1 MKYTS
6 MQVGL
11 ITKRQLQTVSV
22 DSTTFAGRWA
32 INEMLRCRKH
42 NCKWPDLHRLGT
54 INKKWKYPKKNNHTP
69 S

>member
-11 ITKRQLQTVSV
+11 ITKKQLQTVYV

-32 INEMLRCRKH
+32 INEMLRCQKH
-42 NCKWPDLHRLGT
+42 NCKWPDLHRLG
-54 INKKWKYPKKNNHTP
+54 IVNKICKYPRK
-69 S
+69 